1 MTCAS
6 LGVCA
11 LPICR
16 ICQKPPQNAT
26 SRSHQRKS
34 FVQGKLPIWPFLSTW
49 STRGILAGI
58 LRSMKLAGGDFGEIA
73 LRFAP
78 NNFWETDDVIRS
90 IVSIV
95 IVDFF
100 LTYCDIMPIET
111 CFFMVYIRIYI
122 RADHVNQNLC
132 QVKPEPW
139 LLWPLAQSWHCN
151 MIGSC
156 GTLKVRKK
164 FKRFTKQWLNLM

>member
-1 MTCAS
+1 MNIINSHTYKN
-6 LGVCA
+6 LYPPEKTCA
-11 LPICR
+11 LPTCR

-34 FVQGKLPIWPFLSTW
+34 CVQGKLPIWPFLSTW

-90 IVSIV
+90 IVPIV
-95 IVDFF
+95 NVDFF
-100 LTYCDIMPIET
+100 LTYCDIMPIYIFLWFT
-111 CFFMVYIRIYI
+111 YVYIYI
-122 RADHVNQNLC
+122 CQCVIDYRLWFAKCNLGT
-132 QVKPEPW
+132 W
-139 LLWPLAQSWHCN
+139 MSSCN
-151 MIGSC
+151 NRLVCGS
-156 GTLKVRKK
+156 
-164 FKRFTKQWLNLM
+164 